1 MLQIAPKTV
10 SDLAAAL
17 GGQVRG
23 RDDVVISSI
32 AALSVASTGS
42 ISFYG
47 SDNFRTQFLAT
58 QASCLLVRDADADA
72 APCASVIVV
81 ENPYQSCISLAQ
93 HCYVPSKLSP
103 GYRSSSASID
113 PTAIIH
119 ESAAIGPGC
128 VVGRECS
135 IGENV
140 ELVANVVL
148 YPRTTIAGGTTVH
161 ANVTIY
167 QDTVI
172 GEHCIIHAGS
182 VVGADGFG
190 YVELSDK
197 SYQKIPQVGNV
208 VLGSY
213 VEIGANVTIDRAAL
227 ESTVIEDGVKIDN
240 LVLGSYVEIG
250 ANVTIDRAA
259 LESTVI
265 EDGVKIDNLVQIAHG
280 VRVGENT
287 GIAAQVGIA
296 GSTVI
301 GKRNRLAGQ
310 VGIAG
315 HTTTTD
321 DVVVMGQTGVT
332 KSIEVPGVYS
342 GNPAQP
348 HMIQLRQDVALK
360 DIVSIQQKLNELSL
374 AIKALE
380 SKD

>member
-1 MLQIAPKTV
+1 MLQIAPKTM

-47 SDNFRTQFLAT
+47 SGNFRTQFLAT

-81 ENPYQSCISLAQ
+81 ENPYQSCISLIQ

-240 LVLGSYVEIG
+240 LV
-250 ANVTIDRAA
+250 
-259 LESTVI
+259 
-265 EDGVKIDNLVQIAHG
+265 QIAHG